1 MQASCKHAAGQAE
14 IEPLVWNH
22 TSARKK
28 CEIRFSKVHY
38 VLFCL
43 KQQLKQNLFLKAH
56 WENFKIG
63 CTKAEKIIL
72 M

>member
-1 MQASCKHAAGQAE
+1 MQATYKHAAGQAE

-38 VLFCL
+38 VFFCL
-43 KQQLKQNLFLKAH
+43 KQQLKKTVPESSLGEL
-56 WENFKIG
+56 
-63 CTKAEKIIL
+63 
-72 M
+72 